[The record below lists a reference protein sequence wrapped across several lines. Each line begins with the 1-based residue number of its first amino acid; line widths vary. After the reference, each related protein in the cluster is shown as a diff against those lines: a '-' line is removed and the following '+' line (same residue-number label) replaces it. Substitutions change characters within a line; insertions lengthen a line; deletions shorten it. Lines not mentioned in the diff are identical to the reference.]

1 MQRVERKIG
10 REKEGKGGNQ
20 TERKEGRK
28 QCKISSME
36 EFRNYDDR
44 NEMKSKRVEC
54 KKYMT
59 ENERLEHCDE
69 IPH

>member
-1 MQRVERKIG
+1 
-10 REKEGKGGNQ
+10 
-20 TERKEGRK
+20 
-28 QCKISSME
+28 ME

-69 IPH
+69 IPHWLSITVFLILVDSSS